1 MGRMRSA
8 LRAYALDTAD
18 PARVLAKLDAK
29 MQHFEPG
36 ALATVAKAAFGP
48 GLDRMHISSAG
59 HYPRSSHRRDGPP
72 SWPRSRQTC

>member
-1 MGRMRSA
+1 MIMGRMRSA

-36 ALATVAKAAFGP
+36 ALATVA
-48 GLDRMHISSAG
+48 
-59 HYPRSSHRRDGPP
+59 
-72 SWPRSRQTC
+72 